1 MSSLHV
7 NNKKIKWNFPSD
19 FDFKTVI
26 IGIPATEVSTE
37 GTLWFAITDT
47 TESVH
52 SEGIW
57 AVMAYFQMNGKVIIS
72 ARAQYDEFGLN
83 PYRVRC
89 VKN

>member
-1 MSSLHV
+1 MH
-7 NNKKIKWNFPSD
+7 NFYAV
-19 FDFKTVI
+19 KM
-26 IGIPATEVSTE
+26 
-37 GTLWFAITDT
+37 DT